1 MAKQMSC
8 NQVVARAI
16 RKFGLPAVRAAVE
29 MAVELSVPDQLG
41 KIAKT
46 YDRKVKKL
54 VKEIQDDAVG
64 TDA

>member
-29 MAVELSVPDQLG
+29 MAVELSVPDQIG
-41 KIAKT
+41 KISKK
-46 YDRKVKKL
+46 YDRKVKKM
-54 VKEIQDDAVG
+54 VNEIRANAVG
-64 TDA
+64 ADA

>member
-29 MAVELSVPDQLG
+29 MAVELSIPDQLG
-41 KIAKT
+41 QFSKK
-46 YDRKVKKL
+46 YDHKVKKM
-54 VKEIQDDAVG
+54 VNEIRADAVG
-64 TDA
+64 VDA

>member
-29 MAVELSVPDQLG
+29 MAVELSATETGAQP
-41 KIAKT
+41 KRITKPRPAST
-46 YDRKVKKL
+46 
-54 VKEIQDDAVG
+54 APP
-64 TDA
+64 ASSASA

>member
-29 MAVELSVPDQLG
+29 MAVELSQTGEPT
-41 KIAKT
+41 KRTAKPKT
-46 YDRKVKKL
+46 ASAASS
-54 VKEIQDDAVG
+54 QSSSA
-64 TDA
+64 

>member
-29 MAVELSVPDQLG
+29 MAVELSVPDQIG
-41 KIAKT
+41 KISKT

-54 VKEIQDDAVG
+54 VNEIRADAVG
-64 TDA
+64 ADA